1 VYEAGVTKPVNTIG
15 KALYEFFDKQIVDG
29 IVNGVGSLVKGSG
42 SLIRLYQNGN
52 IGFYVMNMALG
63 VILIILL
70 TFIIK

>member
-1 VYEAGVTKPVNTIG
+1 MYEAGVTKPVNAMG
-15 KALYEFFDKQIVDG
+15 KAFYEFFDKQIVDG
-29 IVNGVGSLVKGSG
+29 LVNAVGNAVKGAG
-42 SLIRLYQNGN
+42 SLIRLYQSGN